1 MFYFHVDLK
10 VVVVVVGLFVSGC
23 TLCLLTSL
31 KNRRGRRQSR
41 LFICMSRI
49 MLMLTHFSSFT
60 ASRSIKTTQGRM
72 ELLYLFFFFRFLL
85 IFVAYFFV
93 YFLCIFFFCR
103 FFQMFRMVSAFC
115 FGRVALRARARAICR
130 LNLAAQSG
138 SHCPGSPRHS
148 LPFSTAPRAP
158 RRLLSC
164 SEQFLA
170 FSTVRRAPRR
180 LLLLG
185 AVFGVFHCSEGIQ
198 GLAPDRSSFW
208 RFPLIGGYPG
218 ACSCSEHSLAFSAAR
233 SGVGFLL
240 FFYFV
245 WFGIL
250 NRFLYGFKECCCCCC
265 CCCFEAVQFLNG

>member
-115 FGRVALRARARAICR
+115 FGRVALRARARAR
-130 LNLAAQSG
+130 YLSAQSG
-138 SHCPGSPRHS
+138 GSIWQPLPRIA
-148 LPFSTAPRAP
+148 AP
-158 RRLLSC
+158 LL
-164 SEQFLA
+164 A
-170 FSTVRRAPRR
+170 
-180 LLLLG
+180 
-185 AVFGVFHCSEGIQ
+185 VFHCSQ
-198 GLAPDRSSFW
+198 GA
-208 RFPLIGGYPG
+208 
-218 ACSCSEHSLAFSAAR
+218 
-233 SGVGFLL
+233 
-240 FFYFV
+240 
-245 WFGIL
+245 
-250 NRFLYGFKECCCCCC
+250 
-265 CCCFEAVQFLNG
+265 

>member
-10 VVVVVVGLFVSGC
+10 VVVVGLFVSGC

-72 ELLYLFFFFRFLL
+72 ELLYLFFSSVFCLFLLL
-85 IFVAYFFV
+85 IFLFIFCVFF
-93 YFLCIFFFCR
+93 LLP

-198 GLAPDRSSFW
+198 GLAPARSTRW
-208 RFPLIGGYPG
+208 RFPLLG
-218 ACSCSEHSLAFSAAR
+218 AGLGFFFFFST
-233 SGVGFLL
+233 L
-240 FFYFV
+240 FGLEY
-245 WFGIL
+245 
-250 NRFLYGFKECCCCCC
+250 
-265 CCCFEAVQFLNG
+265 

>member
-1 MFYFHVDLK
+1 M
-10 VVVVVVGLFVSGC
+10 FVSGC

-93 YFLCIFFFCR
+93 YFLCIFSFAVFSNVPNG
-103 FFQMFRMVSAFC
+103 FGLLFRSGCA
-115 FGRVALRARARAICR
+115 ARALSVGSIWR
-130 LNLAAQSG
+130 LNLAA
-138 SHCPGSPRHS
+138 
-148 LPFSTAPRAP
+148 TAPDRRATP
-158 RRLLSC
+158 CRFPLLPGRLGACSPARSNFWRFPLFGGHLGACSC

-170 FSTVRRAPRR
+170 FSTDWRVSRG

-185 AVFGVFHCSEGIQ
+185 ALVGVFRCSERGWVSSFFLLCLVWNIKSFSLRIQ
-198 GLAPDRSSFW
+198 GVL
-208 RFPLIGGYPG
+208 L
-218 ACSCSEHSLAFSAAR
+218 LLLLLLL
-233 SGVGFLL
+233 LL
-240 FFYFV
+240 F
-245 WFGIL
+245 
-250 NRFLYGFKECCCCCC
+250 
-265 CCCFEAVQFLNG
+265 